1 MKKNVLSSL
10 FLAFYAFT
18 LASCGPTSRALGSNT
33 PYVPNINNSTD
44 LEDYSGTDYETT
56 DEDYHTS
63 KYISFIMSVKGYYQ
77 TNIPFTLDK
86 NNENLRIYDN
96 MYFYEKDYFELMSSD
111 YKYIWATLKNENTP
125 YLTPLRED
133 GEDIQVNVKKSG
145 IYKIILDITTMIMD
159 FEYKSEITT
168 PYYYPFKTCEIGT
181 LVDGHIVYNA
191 LSVNPS
197 NEDEFFINDY
207 EAQTGK
213 LYFFSNA
220 ISHTSSY
227 KLTINENSK
236 QYLTET
242 MFEDNIGF
250 NVSGKFNIFVNKK
263 TYEVRA
269 VPTDPSQMV
278 YDCLTYLNG
287 EFITLS
293 PKDPNVPY
301 LFEYNYEAT
310 SDVGGYGIMSD
321 DVPSFYNKTYKEYA
335 LTVEESP
342 LLGKGSKKY
351 YFKKA
356 GKYILTIDLLN
367 LTLKV
372 ETDE

>member
-1 MKKNVLSSL
+1 
-10 FLAFYAFT
+10 
-18 LASCGPTSRALGSNT
+18 
-33 PYVPNINNSTD
+33 
-44 LEDYSGTDYETT
+44 
-56 DEDYHTS
+56 
-63 KYISFIMSVKGYYQ
+63 
-77 TNIPFTLDK
+77 
-86 NNENLRIYDN
+86 
-96 MYFYEKDYFELMSSD
+96 
-111 YKYIWATLKNENTP
+111 
-125 YLTPLRED
+125 
-133 GEDIQVNVKKSG
+133 
-145 IYKIILDITTMIMD
+145 
-159 FEYKSEITT
+159 
-168 PYYYPFKTCEIGT
+168 
-181 LVDGHIVYNA
+181 
-191 LSVNPS
+191 
-197 NEDEFFINDY
+197 
-207 EAQTGK
+207 
-213 LYFFSNA
+213 
-220 ISHTSSY
+220 
-227 KLTINENSK
+227 
-236 QYLTET
+236 

-250 NVSGKFNIFVNKK
+250 NISGKFNIYVNKK

-293 PKDPNVPY
+293 PKDPSVPY

-310 SDVGGYGIMSD
+310 SDVGGYGVMSD
-321 DVPSFYNKTYKEYA
+321 DVPSFYNKTYKEYV